1 MTSKRKV
8 FTKITLILFITSGLG
23 LSTPVNAIF
32 GVGDIVFDPTTFSQS
47 IITATE
53 EVAQTLKQVEQY
65 STQLQ
70 QYETQL
76 QQYQNMIQN
85 TAQPT
90 TSIWNQATSTMNKLR
105 GLTDTLSY
113 YKNQLGS
120 IDAYTSNFKDTAAYR
135 NSPCFS
141 VNGCTPAEWQAMK
154 NTAWLGSAS
163 QKSANDAVFRGL
175 DQQQNSLEADAQK
188 LEDLQNSAQGA
199 TGQMQALG
207 YANQLA
213 SAQTNQ
219 LMQIRGLMI
228 SEQNAMT
235 ARNMA
240 LADKEA
246 QQAAAHE
253 ASTSSD
259 AIPRT
264 RPNNNKKW

>member
-1 MTSKRKV
+1 MMMAN
-8 FTKITLILFITSGLG
+8 KIILVAKTALILASLIK
-23 LSTPVNAIF
+23 PVFAGIP
-32 GVGDIVFDPTTFSQS
+32 VFDGSNLSQNTMS
-47 IITATE
+47 ALE
-53 EVAQTLKQVEQY
+53 NVMQTIKQVEQY

-85 TAQPT
+85 TAQPA

-228 SEQNAMT
+228 AEQNAMT
-235 ARNMA
+235 ARNA
-240 LADKEA
+240 TLADKEA

-253 ASTSSD
+253 ASTRSIISD
-259 AIPRT
+259 T
-264 RPNNNKKW
+264 RPTNNKKW

>member
-1 MTSKRKV
+1 MFKKILVILSCL
-8 FTKITLILFITSGLG
+8 FTL
-23 LSTPVNAIF
+23 PANAGIP
-32 GVGDIVFDPTTFSQS
+32 VFDGSNFSQNVM
-47 IITATE
+47 TAMESVT
-53 EVAQTLKQVEQY
+53 QTLKQIEQY

-85 TAQPT
+85 TAQPA
-90 TSIWNQATSTMNKLR
+90 TSIWNQATSTMNNLR
-105 GLTDTLSY
+105 NLTDTLSY

-154 NTAWLGSAS
+154 NSQWLGSTA
-163 QKSANDAVFRGL
+163 QKSANDAMFRGL
-175 DQQQNSLEADAQK
+175 DNQQNSLEADAQK
-188 LEDLQNSAQGA
+188 LEDLQNAAQDA
-199 TGQMQALG
+199 TGQMQAIG

-219 LMQIRGLMI
+219 LMQIRGLLI
-228 SEQNAMT
+228 SEQNVIT
-235 ARNMA
+235 TRNMA

-246 QQAAAHE
+246 QQAAAHT

-259 AIPRT
+259 AIPST
-264 RPNNNKKW
+264 RPTTNKKW